1 MKVAI
6 EYIEWIAEERAKI
19 NRAELED
26 IEFFKEGMKL
36 DISQKKI
43 NEFKFCGLNNID
55 FILSGFYLTGW
66 DKVEGPPEVGE

>member
-55 FILSGFYLTGW
+55 FILSEYYKHL
-66 DKVEGPPEVGE
+66 